1 MSEVTAILEEIER
14 YIAYWERQPE
24 SREKDAEDYAV
35 GLFKKTVALLST
47 HTVNQWIS
55 VETELPERGIRVLAY
70 SIKADNSLAYRL
82 IDGAFVYQLC
92 EITHWMPIPSPPEV
106 KT

>member
-1 MSEVTAILEEIER
+1 MKVDFRSKDNVQEFITWSANEIKRLEATIE
-14 YIAYWERQPE
+14 
-24 SREKDAEDYAV
+24 S
-35 GLFKKTVALLST
+35 L
-47 HTVNQWIS
+47 QWIS